1 MTKAETKDPMST
13 DATGRCELI
22 IDRPA
27 EGEVLVQLAGD
38 FRIGQ
43 ELPRAEQV
51 KAQLKSGPPV
61 QRIAFDSRELTSW
74 DSGLLTFLIEVLEH
88 CSAAKIEVDK
98 EGLPQGVQRLIAL
111 ATAVPEK
118 KDARQETERQPFLSR
133 VGEDAIVFVS
143 SAGELITFLGE
154 ACVAMA
160 RLLTGKARFRLSDLG
175 LFLQESG
182 AQALPIVS
190 LISLLVGLI
199 LAFVGIIQLKLFGAQ
214 IYVADLVG
222 IAMVREMGA
231 IMTGIIMAGR
241 TGAAFA
247 AQLGTMEVNEEIDAL
262 RTLAISPMEFLV
274 LPRMLSLTLMMPLL
288 CLYAN
293 LMGILGGLIV
303 ASGIYGVS
311 PMLYLN
317 RTKVAV
323 GLNDLGIGLFM
334 SVVFG
339 VLVAL
344 AGCLRGMQCDRS
356 ASAVGGAATSAVV
369 TGIVGIIVATA
380 LITVICDVIGI

>member
-1 MTKAETKDPMST
+1 MSKASGLDF
-13 DATGRCELI
+13 I
-22 IDRPA
+22 RPT
-27 EGEVLVQLAGD
+27 EGELLVKLAGRW
-38 FRIGQ
+38 RIGQ
-43 ELPRAEQV
+43 ELPRAEEV
-51 KAQLKSGPPV
+51 KAQLTSGPPV
-61 QRIAFDSRELTSW
+61 QRIAFDSRQLAGW
-74 DSGLLTFLIEVLEH
+74 DTGLLSFLIKILEH
-88 CSAAKIEVDK
+88 CSGAEIEVEK

-118 KDARQETERQPFLSR
+118 KDARQQGERPSFLER
-133 VGEDAIVFVS
+133 VGEDTIIFVK

-154 ACVAMA
+154 ACVAVA

-199 LAFVGIIQLKLFGAQ
+199 LAFVGIMQLTLFGVQ

-231 IMTGIIMAGR
+231 IMTGIVMAGR

-262 RTLAISPMEFLV
+262 KTLGIPPMEFLV
-274 LPRMLSLTLMMPLL
+274 LPRMLALTLMMPLL

-293 LMGILGGLIV
+293 LMGIIGGAVV
-303 ASGIYGVS
+303 AVGLYGVN
-311 PMLYLN
+311 PILYFN
-317 RTKVAV
+317 RTKEAV

-344 AGCLRGMQCDRS
+344 AGCLRGMQCGRS
-356 ASAVGGAATSAVV
+356 SSAVGEAATSAVV
-369 TGIVGIIVATA
+369 TGIVAIIVATA
-380 LITVICDVIGI
+380 IITVLCDVIGI